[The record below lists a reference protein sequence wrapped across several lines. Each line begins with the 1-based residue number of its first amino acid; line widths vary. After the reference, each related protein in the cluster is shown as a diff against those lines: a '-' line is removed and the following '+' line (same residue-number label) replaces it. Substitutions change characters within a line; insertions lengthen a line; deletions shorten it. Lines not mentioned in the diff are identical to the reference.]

1 MIIGEKMASR
11 FFTVGCIAFS
21 VIAGSF
27 VVREAALAQQIA
39 VEEIVVTSRKREENL
54 QTVPLAI
61 TAFSAETLERAAITS
76 LSDVAHATPG
86 LTFVQFGEGRLALP
100 VVRGLTPVAMG
111 ENNVPVFLDGIF
123 LSNRNTLDLEML
135 DLERIEVVKGPQ
147 SALYGQNAFAGAI
160 NYVTKKPGDEF
171 EAYLQGGV
179 GAHEYYQ
186 AKGAVSGPLFK
197 DKLFAR
203 LAVGVRNHDG
213 TFENAAE
220 QDNRVQ
226 GRRNIAASGTFL
238 APLTDDL
245 EATLSIYYN
254 DFEYDPDARFILEN
268 QCGNNGF
275 GGFTHFCGELSSR
288 DPVDL
293 SPEGEGN
300 NGNTL
305 IAGLK
310 LEYELTDEITITS
323 ITAYSDTENQQFQD
337 FDFTS
342 GGVPFTALNAM
353 TGMSRTVLSNAWIGQ
368 GDGGNEDIAQELRI
382 SYRGER
388 FQAIAGGY
396 YIHTKQDVMTT
407 GGVDSS
413 VLNPGEMF
421 IGFIPALF
429 GTPDPKNQGILST
442 VNFNVTET
450 NAAFGQ
456 FDFDI
461 TESLRFSAG
470 VRFTDEYKSVNSV
483 LSFTRPGTGFRSD
496 RFKFWTP
503 QFSLDYM
510 LTDDAMVYA
519 SVARG
524 ARSGGFN
531 ANFAADVPE
540 EATFEPETNW
550 TYEVGAKSTWF
561 DGRLTVNASA
571 FLVDWSNLQIQSQSA
586 SELATTIFSVTRNTG
601 NAQSK
606 GFEVAASAA
615 LSENFNF
622 GLGYSLADATFD
634 DGSIDLGN
642 RFICGV
648 DASICTLTELP
659 GIGAAVPDVS
669 GNRIPRSSKHTFAG
683 NSTITFP
690 LAGDWSVYLRGDV
703 FYRSRLFSTSQNL
716 QWAPGFWMVN
726 ARLAVENEQYELAL
740 WAENLF
746 DEEWVANTTTQPRF
760 HSFARLTDVVPGD
773 GRIWGVT
780 ATARF

>member
-1 MIIGEKMASR
+1 MAIGEKTAGR
-11 FFTVGCIAFS
+11 LCAAGCIALS
-21 VIAGSF
+21 VAAAPF
-27 VVREAALAQQIA
+27 VVRGPALAQQVG
-39 VEEIVVTSRKREENL
+39 VEELVVTSRKREENL

-100 VVRGLTPVAMG
+100 VVRGLTPVALG
-111 ENNVPVFLDGIF
+111 ENNVPVFLDGVF

-171 EAYLQGGV
+171 EAQLQVGG
-179 GAHEYYQ
+179 GSNEYIQ
-186 AKGAVSGPLFK
+186 AKQTVSGPLFE

-203 LAVGVRNHDG
+203 FAVGVRNHDG
-213 TFENAAE
+213 TFENAADP
-220 QDNRVQ
+220 DNRVQ
-226 GRRNIAASGTFL
+226 GRRNIAASGTLL
-238 APLTDDL
+238 AYPTEDL
-245 EATLSIYYN
+245 EATLSLYYN
-254 DFEYDPDARFILEN
+254 DFKYDPDARYILEN

-275 GGFTHFCGELSSR
+275 GGSTHFCGELSSR
-288 DPVDL
+288 NPVDL

-305 IAGLK
+305 IASLK
-310 LEYELTDEITITS
+310 LEYDLTDEITVTS

-342 GGVPFTALNAM
+342 GGVPFTTLNDM

-368 GDGGNEDIAQELRI
+368 GDGGNKDIAQELRV
-382 SYRGER
+382 SYEGER
-388 FQAIAGGY
+388 FQVIAGGY
-396 YIHTKQDVMTT
+396 YIHTKQEVMTT
-407 GGVDSS
+407 GAVDSS
-413 VLNPGEMF
+413 VLNPGERF
-421 IGFIPALF
+421 TGIVASLF
-429 GTPDPKNQGILST
+429 GTPDPRNQGILST

-450 NAAFGQ
+450 NAAFAQ
-456 FDFDI
+456 VDFDV
-461 TESLRFSAG
+461 TEAIRFSAG
-470 VRFTDEYKSVNSV
+470 VRFTDEYKSVDSL
-483 LSFTRPGTGFRSD
+483 LSFTRPGTGFGSD

-503 QFSLDYM
+503 QFSVDYM

-531 ANFAADVPE
+531 ANFPADVPE

-550 TYEVGAKSTWF
+550 TYEVGAKTSWL

-586 SELATTIFSVTRNTG
+586 SQLATTIFSVTRNTG

-615 LSENFNF
+615 LSENFDF
-622 GLGYSLADATFD
+622 GVGYSLADATFD

-659 GIGAAVPDVS
+659 GVGATVPDIS

-683 NSTITFP
+683 NSTVTFP
-690 LAGDWSVYLRGDV
+690 LAGGWSIYLRGDV
-703 FYRSRLFSTSQNL
+703 FYRSRLFSSSQNL

-726 ARLAVENEQYELAL
+726 ARLAVENEQYEIAL

-746 DEEWVANTTTQPRF
+746 DEDWVANTTTQPRF

-773 GRIWGVT
+773 GRILGVT